1 MSELAAVAAVGLA
14 TTLATGLGVLP
25 VWWLGTRVRDLTP
38 ALEGAVAGIMLVAAV
53 AGLIIPAFQE
63 GRPGAVAGGI
73 AVGVAFLLAT
83 RATLGRGERG
93 RRLGTARR
101 RAWLVVAVLFVHSL
115 PEGFAIGTAFA
126 SERARLDLFVAMAI
140 GLQNVPEGTA
150 TAIPMA
156 EAGASRPRQLLTAV
170 GTSLPQPVG
179 AVVAYLLTEQ
189 VATLLA
195 ASFAFAAGAMLALV
209 AVEVAPAALEPG
221 RRPTGVAGA
230 VAGGAVMLAL
240 AALLHPA

>member
-83 RATLGRGERG
+83 RSACPSSDARFRGMSSTIP
-93 RRLGTARR
+93 TARNTR
-101 RAWLVVAVLFVHSL
+101 HWS
-115 PEGFAIGTAFA
+115 
-126 SERARLDLFVAMAI
+126 
-140 GLQNVPEGTA
+140 
-150 TAIPMA
+150 
-156 EAGASRPRQLLTAV
+156 
-170 GTSLPQPVG
+170 
-179 AVVAYLLTEQ
+179 
-189 VATLLA
+189 
-195 ASFAFAAGAMLALV
+195 
-209 AVEVAPAALEPG
+209 
-221 RRPTGVAGA
+221 
-230 VAGGAVMLAL
+230 GG
-240 AALLHPA
+240 